1 MGEPKKRVSPRIANQ
16 VNRDFERLVFFL
28 CILGA
33 VRATNAPWE
42 CNSIGRPCWDPR
54 IVAVCVFMKIFLCKT
69 YDGIE
74 AYLKSNTFPNPP
86 VSVYALQQE
95 IIYPRLR

>member
-1 MGEPKKRVSPRIANQ
+1 MEKPKKRVSPRIANQ
-16 VNRDFERLVFFL
+16 VNRDFERLL

-33 VRATNAPWE
+33 VNKWE

-54 IVAVCVFMKIFLCKT
+54 IVAVCVLMKIFLCKT

-74 AYLKSNTFPNPP
+74 PQVKYFRSTTLG
-86 VSVYALQQE
+86 
-95 IIYPRLR
+95 R

>member
-1 MGEPKKRVSPRIANQ
+1 
-16 VNRDFERLVFFL
+16 
-28 CILGA
+28 
-33 VRATNAPWE
+33 
-42 CNSIGRPCWDPR
+42 
-54 IVAVCVFMKIFLCKT
+54 MKIFLCKT